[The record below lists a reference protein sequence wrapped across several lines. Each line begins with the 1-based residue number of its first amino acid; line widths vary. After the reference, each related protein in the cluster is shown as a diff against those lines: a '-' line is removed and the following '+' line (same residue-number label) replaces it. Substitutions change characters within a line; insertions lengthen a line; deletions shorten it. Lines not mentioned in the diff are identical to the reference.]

1 MSSTWIEIAVLS
13 ERCQWWYVCKKV
25 MPLWKGISNSNHL
38 TSEWRTSIVPRRS
51 SNRNDSFSYILHN
64 WEIIICE
71 VMSYQGLA
79 WISSKEQYV
88 TECLYVRVCVN
99 VWACDAFA
107 VEKHAWLKNTHSA
120 SQRRLITTCDSA
132 SSQLA
137 HQNSAP
143 LQGSFRYSILTT

>member
-13 ERCQWWYVCKKV
+13 ECCQWQYLCKKV
-25 MPLWKGISNSNHL
+25 MPLWKGRSNSRHL
-38 TSEWRTSIVPRRS
+38 ASDWRTSTVPQRS
-51 SNRNDSFSYILHN
+51 SNRNDSFSYVLHN
-64 WEIIICE
+64 WERIICK
-71 VMSYQGLA
+71 VMSSQGLA

-88 TECLYVRVCVN
+88 TKCLHVRVCVN
-99 VWACDAFA
+99 VWACDAF
-107 VEKHAWLKNTHSA
+107 VVKKHAWLKNTHSA
-120 SQRRLITTCDSA
+120 SQQRLIITCDSA